1 MKHSELISKMTLEE
15 KAGLC
20 SGRDMWRF
28 KDVKR
33 LGVPSIMVS
42 DGPNG
47 LRVQHG
53 KDTRVNVSERA
64 TCFPT
69 SSAVACSWDRGL
81 AEDIGAAIAREA
93 LKEDVQMVLGP
104 GINIKR
110 SPLCGRNFEYYSE
123 DPLLAGEMGAAFI
136 RGVQSQGVGAC
147 VKHFA
152 VNNQETN
159 RNSINAIVDERTL
172 REIYLKAFEIAVKK
186 GRPVAVMASYNQVNG
201 SFATQN
207 KKLLTDILRNE
218 WGFEGITVS
227 DWSAVY
233 DRVAA
238 IGAGLDVEMPTSG
251 GVGDKAI
258 VDAVKSGKLD
268 EKILDETVDRI
279 LDAVFSLDAK
289 RKKDAAFDPAA
300 HDELAKRAAA
310 ESAVLLKNNKVLPL
324 KKTDRVLLVG
334 EFARKP
340 RFQGAGSSFINPR
353 KVTTLEEA
361 LAASGIE
368 FSYERGY
375 DLGRGKDSKKQ
386 IASAV
391 AKAADFDKIV
401 VCVGL
406 PNEYEAEGFDRK
418 NIDLPA
424 AHNELVD
431 RLASV
436 GKDVI
441 VVLSAGAPVAM
452 PWINKVSGVLMM
464 YLAGQNGGGACA
476 DILTGKVNPSG
487 KLAETFPIGLDN
499 LPSSMYFPG
508 GRYDVLYKE
517 GPYIGYR
524 YTEKVDAPVLFPFGY
539 GLSYTEFEYGPM
551 TASADRLK
559 DGDKLELELE
569 IRNTGERDGK
579 ETVQLYIKKRYG
591 ENSGAAV
598 RLAGFEKVEIA
609 KKSWKKVKFSLD
621 KSDFMIY
628 DSHEG
633 WINETCEYEV
643 FVASNVREPKQHIS
657 VFVEGG
663 EIRERAVSGWYDRPD
678 SKTPVPDSDFRE
690 LYGAEPEITVRKPE
704 KGSFTTDDS
713 LADMAPTSGLARFV
727 LRVVKGTMKLAMRVP
742 ADDPNLMMSYEM
754 FRTSPMKALVSISQ
768 GKFGIDK
775 AEAVVTM
782 MNGHV
787 LKGLKSLLMAI

>member
-33 LGVPSIMVS
+33 LGIPSIMVP

-64 TCFPT
+64 TCLPT

-238 IGAGLDVEMPTSG
+238 IEAGLDVEMPTSG

-268 EKILDETVDRI
+268 EKILDET
-279 LDAVFSLDAK
+279 
-289 RKKDAAFDPAA
+289 
-300 HDELAKRAAA
+300 
-310 ESAVLLKNNKVLPL
+310 
-324 KKTDRVLLVG
+324 
-334 EFARKP
+334 
-340 RFQGAGSSFINPR
+340 FQ
-353 KVTTLEEA
+353 TT
-361 LAASGIE
+361 
-368 FSYERGY
+368 
-375 DLGRGKDSKKQ
+375 K
-386 IASAV
+386 
-391 AKAADFDKIV
+391 
-401 VCVGL
+401 
-406 PNEYEAEGFDRK
+406 
-418 NIDLPA
+418 
-424 AHNELVD
+424 
-431 RLASV
+431 
-436 GKDVI
+436 
-441 VVLSAGAPVAM
+441 
-452 PWINKVSGVLMM
+452 W
-464 YLAGQNGGGACA
+464 
-476 DILTGKVNPSG
+476 T
-487 KLAETFPIGLDN
+487 
-499 LPSSMYFPG
+499 
-508 GRYDVLYKE
+508 
-517 GPYIGYR
+517 
-524 YTEKVDAPVLFPFGY
+524 
-539 GLSYTEFEYGPM
+539 
-551 TASADRLK
+551 
-559 DGDKLELELE
+559 
-569 IRNTGERDGK
+569 
-579 ETVQLYIKKRYG
+579 
-591 ENSGAAV
+591 
-598 RLAGFEKVEIA
+598 
-609 KKSWKKVKFSLD
+609 
-621 KSDFMIY
+621 
-628 DSHEG
+628 
-633 WINETCEYEV
+633 
-643 FVASNVREPKQHIS
+643 
-657 VFVEGG
+657 
-663 EIRERAVSGWYDRPD
+663 
-678 SKTPVPDSDFRE
+678 
-690 LYGAEPEITVRKPE
+690 
-704 KGSFTTDDS
+704 
-713 LADMAPTSGLARFV
+713 
-727 LRVVKGTMKLAMRVP
+727 
-742 ADDPNLMMSYEM
+742 
-754 FRTSPMKALVSISQ
+754 
-768 GKFGIDK
+768 
-775 AEAVVTM
+775 
-782 MNGHV
+782 
-787 LKGLKSLLMAI
+787 

>member
-268 EKILDETVDRI
+268 EKILDET
-279 LDAVFSLDAK
+279 
-289 RKKDAAFDPAA
+289 
-300 HDELAKRAAA
+300 
-310 ESAVLLKNNKVLPL
+310 
-324 KKTDRVLLVG
+324 
-334 EFARKP
+334 
-340 RFQGAGSSFINPR
+340 FQ
-353 KVTTLEEA
+353 TT
-361 LAASGIE
+361 
-368 FSYERGY
+368 
-375 DLGRGKDSKKQ
+375 K
-386 IASAV
+386 
-391 AKAADFDKIV
+391 
-401 VCVGL
+401 
-406 PNEYEAEGFDRK
+406 
-418 NIDLPA
+418 
-424 AHNELVD
+424 
-431 RLASV
+431 
-436 GKDVI
+436 
-441 VVLSAGAPVAM
+441 
-452 PWINKVSGVLMM
+452 W
-464 YLAGQNGGGACA
+464 
-476 DILTGKVNPSG
+476 T
-487 KLAETFPIGLDN
+487 
-499 LPSSMYFPG
+499 
-508 GRYDVLYKE
+508 
-517 GPYIGYR
+517 
-524 YTEKVDAPVLFPFGY
+524 
-539 GLSYTEFEYGPM
+539 
-551 TASADRLK
+551 
-559 DGDKLELELE
+559 
-569 IRNTGERDGK
+569 
-579 ETVQLYIKKRYG
+579 
-591 ENSGAAV
+591 
-598 RLAGFEKVEIA
+598 
-609 KKSWKKVKFSLD
+609 
-621 KSDFMIY
+621 
-628 DSHEG
+628 
-633 WINETCEYEV
+633 
-643 FVASNVREPKQHIS
+643 
-657 VFVEGG
+657 
-663 EIRERAVSGWYDRPD
+663 
-678 SKTPVPDSDFRE
+678 
-690 LYGAEPEITVRKPE
+690 
-704 KGSFTTDDS
+704 
-713 LADMAPTSGLARFV
+713 
-727 LRVVKGTMKLAMRVP
+727 
-742 ADDPNLMMSYEM
+742 
-754 FRTSPMKALVSISQ
+754 
-768 GKFGIDK
+768 
-775 AEAVVTM
+775 
-782 MNGHV
+782 
-787 LKGLKSLLMAI
+787 